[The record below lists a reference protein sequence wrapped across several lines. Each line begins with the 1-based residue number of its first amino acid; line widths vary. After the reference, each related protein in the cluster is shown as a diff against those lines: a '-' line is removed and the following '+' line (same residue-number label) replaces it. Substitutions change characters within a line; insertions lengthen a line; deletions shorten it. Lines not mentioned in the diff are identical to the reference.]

1 MRLSHAGQSGAPQL
15 ASRQVWFRWAETP
28 CGLGGGDIGCV
39 QPPQVAGLGASG
51 FSRGHTLGLTLAYER
66 LRRVSFQDFRQ
77 EAGMSDCCPS
87 SCGTAVQVPSSTL
100 ARAPLTGRT
109 ELPQPSEDLKDLIT
123 QPLPGRPH
131 RPR

>member
-39 QPPQVAGLGASG
+39 QPPQVVGLGASG

-123 QPLPGRPH
+123 QPLPGLPH